1 MGYIEKILGDNEQV
15 IYRTHRHAI
24 VLLQRIAGW
33 LFAFLVFVAAAVVI
47 GTQNDDARSKIGI
60 IALISLI
67 LPVYAII
74 KGWRQQ
80 PEQEHGPDQEQE
92 QSSLFKRIWWPALA
106 TVLILVVALTLM
118 LRPSLNEVWIVAA
131 LVALIPL
138 FELVRG
144 ILDWVN
150 ERYIITSRRVIEIRG
165 IFNKLVRDSALE
177 KVNDVELKQSL
188 AGRLLK
194 YGTVEIITGSDVG
207 VNVFHRISNPV
218 RFKKAM
224 LNAKEL
230 LHTRA
235 VDVMF
240 PGPAAPA
247 QPATGPVQTATP
259 APSAPVSAGNIGDRL
274 IELTELRQKGMIS
287 EEEFQAKRKEL
298 MDQL

>member
-24 VLLQRIAGW
+24 VLLQQIAGW
-33 LFAFLVFVAAAVVI
+33 LFAFLVFVAAAVLI
-47 GTQNDDARSKIGI
+47 ATQNDDIRSKIGI
-60 IALISLI
+60 VALFSLI
-67 LPVYAII
+67 LPVYAIV
-74 KGWRQQ
+74 KGWRRG
-80 PEQEHGPDQEQE
+80 PEHEQEHEQE
-92 QSSLFKRIWWPALA
+92 RSNLFKRIWWPVLA
-106 TVLILVVALTLM
+106 AVLILAVALTLM
-118 LRPSLNEVWIVAA
+118 FKPSLNEVWIAA
-131 LVALIPL
+131 AIVSLIPL
-138 FELVRG
+138 LELVRG
-144 ILDWVN
+144 ILDWIN

-188 AGRLLK
+188 VGRLLK

-218 RFKKAM
+218 KFKRAM

-235 VDVMF
+235 VDVTF
-240 PGPAAPA
+240 
-247 QPATGPVQTATP
+247 P
-259 APSAPVSAGNIGDRL
+259 APSAPAQQAAGPAASTAAGTAVSAGNIGDRL

-287 EEEFQAKRKEL
+287 EAEFQAKRKEL
-298 MDQL
+298 LDQL

>member
-24 VLLQRIAGW
+24 VLVQRIAGW

-144 ILDWVN
+144 ILDWLN

-177 KVNDVELKQSL
+177 KVNDVELKQSFV
-188 AGRLLK
+188 GRLLK

-218 RFKKAM
+218 KFKRAM
-224 LNAKEL
+224 LNAKEMI
-230 LHTRA
+230 HTRA
-235 VDVMF
+235 LDENVPV
-240 PGPAAPA
+240 PAAPVPQA
-247 QPATGPVQTATP
+247 TAPAPTP
-259 APSAPVSAGNIGDRL
+259 AAGTSASVGSISDRL
-274 IELTELRQKGMIS
+274 TELTELWQKGVIN
-287 EEEFQAKRKEL
+287 EAEYQAKRKEL
-298 MDQL
+298 LDQL

>member
-15 IYRTHRHAI
+15 MYRTHQHVI
-24 VLLQRIAGW
+24 ILLQRIVGW
-33 LFAFLVFVAAAVVI
+33 LFAFLVFVAAAVLI
-47 GTQNDDARSKIGI
+47 ATQNDDVRSKIGI
-60 IALISLI
+60 VALFSLV
-67 LPVYAII
+67 LPAYAIF
-74 KGWRQQ
+74 KGWKR
-80 PEQEHGPDQEQE
+80 GQEQGNLIK
-92 QSSLFKRIWWPALA
+92 QIWWPILA
-106 TVLILVVALTLM
+106 GVLILAVALTLM
-118 LRPSLNEVWIVAA
+118 FRPSSKIMWIIAA
-131 LVALIPL
+131 IVALIPL

-144 ILDWVN
+144 ILDWLN

-188 AGRLLK
+188 VGRLLK

-218 RFKKAM
+218 KFKRAM

-240 PGPAAPA
+240 PAPAVPAQQAAAPA
-247 QPATGPVQTATP
+247 PG
-259 APSAPVSAGNIGDRL
+259 APVTAGNIGDRL

-287 EEEFQAKRKEL
+287 EAEFQAKRKEL
-298 MDQL
+298 LDQL

>member
-67 LPVYAII
+67 LPAYAII

-92 QSSLFKRIWWPALA
+92 QSSIFKRIWWPALA

-144 ILDWVN
+144 ILDWLN

-177 KVNDVELKQSL
+177 KVNDVELKQSFV
-188 AGRLLK
+188 GRLLK

-218 RFKKAM
+218 KFKRAM
-224 LNAKEL
+224 LNAKEMI
-230 LHTRA
+230 HTRA
-235 VDVMF
+235 LDENVPV
-240 PGPAAPA
+240 PAARVPQTAAPA
-247 QPATGPVQTATP
+247 PTP
-259 APSAPVSAGNIGDRL
+259 AAGTSASVGSISDRL
-274 IELTELRQKGMIS
+274 TELTELWQKGVIN
-287 EEEFQAKRKEL
+287 EAEYQAKRKEL
-298 MDQL
+298 LDQL

>member
-1 MGYIEKILGDNEQV
+1 MGYIEKVLGDNEQV
-15 IYRTHRHAI
+15 IYRTHQHAI

-33 LFAFLVFVAAAVVI
+33 LFAFLVFVAAAVLI
-47 GTQNDDARSKIGI
+47 ATQNDDVRSKIGI
-60 IALISLI
+60 IALCSLV

-74 KGWRQQ
+74 KGWKQGQ
-80 PEQEHGPDQEQE
+80 DQGNLIKQ
-92 QSSLFKRIWWPALA
+92 IWWPILA
-106 TVLILVVALTLM
+106 GVLILAVALTLM
-118 LRPSLNEVWIVAA
+118 FKPSLEAMWIVAA

-138 FELVRG
+138 IELVRG
-144 ILDWVN
+144 ILDWMN

-188 AGRLLK
+188 VGRLLR

-218 RFKKAM
+218 KFKRAM

-235 VDVMF
+235 VDVTF
-240 PGPAAPA
+240 AAPSAPA
-247 QPATGPVQTATP
+247 QPAAAP
-259 APSAPVSAGNIGDRL
+259 ASGAPVTAGNIGDRL
-274 IELTELRQKGMIS
+274 IELTELRQKNMIS
-287 EEEFQAKRKEL
+287 EAEFQAKRKEL
-298 MDQL
+298 LDQL

>member
-24 VLLQRIAGW
+24 VLVQRIAGW

-92 QSSLFKRIWWPALA
+92 QSSIFKRIWWPALA

-144 ILDWVN
+144 ILDWLN

-177 KVNDVELKQSL
+177 KVNDVELKQSFV
-188 AGRLLK
+188 GRLLK

-218 RFKKAM
+218 KFKRAM
-224 LNAKEL
+224 LNAKEMI
-230 LHTRA
+230 HTRA
-235 VDVMF
+235 LDENV
-240 PGPAAPA
+240 PAPAAPVPQA
-247 QPATGPVQTATP
+247 TAPAPTP
-259 APSAPVSAGNIGDRL
+259 AAGTSASVGSISDRL
-274 IELTELRQKGMIS
+274 TELTELWQKGVIN
-287 EEEFQAKRKEL
+287 EAEYQAKRKEL
-298 MDQL
+298 LDQL

>member
-15 IYRTHRHAI
+15 IYRTHRHVI

-33 LFAFLVFVAAAVVI
+33 LFAFLVFVAAAVLI

-74 KGWRQQ
+74 KGWRQE
-80 PEQEHGPDQEQE
+80 PEQGPDGEQK
-92 QSSLFKRIWWPALA
+92 QSSFVKRIWWPVLA
-106 TVLILVVALTLM
+106 AVLILAVALALM
-118 LRPSLNEVWIVAA
+118 LKPSLNELWIVAA
-131 LVALIPL
+131 VVALIPL